1 MRLTFALAVGPNR
14 ETVLSRNEEAKAR
27 RGHFS
32 PFRAEGRVIDPMTE
46 SRDDLREA
54 QRRGPRDGE
63 GRLIAVVG
71 PSGAGKDTLMDAA
84 RAARPDLYFA
94 RRVIT
99 RPSEAGGE
107 DYDGVT
113 DFEFA
118 RRLER
123 DEFAFH
129 WRAHGLGYGV
139 LAEID
144 DVLAS
149 GRDVV
154 FNGSRA
160 ALPGIAARYPNLRV
174 VLVTAPNSVL
184 AERLARRG
192 RESRAEIEA
201 RLSRSK
207 FETPEG
213 AVVVMNDGSLE
224 DGVARFLNAISP
236 GRKRAFSRGRVV

>member
-1 MRLTFALAVGPNR
+1 
-14 ETVLSRNEEAKAR
+14 
-27 RGHFS
+27 
-32 PFRAEGRVIDPMTE
+32 MTE
-46 SRDDLREA
+46 TRDELREA

-71 PSGAGKDTLMDAA
+71 PSGAGKDTLLEAA
-84 RAARPDLYFA
+84 KAARPDLYFV

-99 RPSEAGGE
+99 RPTEAGGE

-113 DFEFA
+113 DAEFS

-123 DEFAFH
+123 GAFAFH
-129 WRAHGLGYGV
+129 WRAHGLSYGV
-139 LAEID
+139 PADID
-144 DVLAS
+144 DLLAS

-160 ALPGIAARYPNLRV
+160 ALPGILARYPNLRV
-174 VLVTAPNSVL
+174 VLVTAPNAVL
-184 AERLARRG
+184 ADRLARRG
-192 RESRAEIEA
+192 RETRAEIEA

-207 FETPEG
+207 FETREG
-213 AVVVMNDGSLE
+213 AVVVVNDGTVE

-236 GRKRAFSRGRVV
+236 GKKRAFSRGQVV